1 MAFRAL
7 LVSSIDS
14 CGRDMAKLK
23 DPIEIYRD
31 SLAGAPVRVEAQA
44 PVIERAEVW
53 PYPDLKRLWV
63 RVQVS
68 AFATFPSLALTVAG
82 PDGAVACSMFMVEI
96 RDPYQ
101 SVTLHLRREPAPGAS
116 YRLEI
121 ELMRDEA
128 ILDTK
133 TIGFELVFREPDQ
146 KAPAG
151 E

>member
-1 MAFRAL
+1 MTKF
-7 LVSSIDS
+7 
-14 CGRDMAKLK
+14 K

-31 SLAGAPVRVEAQA
+31 SLAGAPERVESQ
-44 PVIERAEVW
+44 PPMIERAEIW

-68 AFATFPSLALTVAG
+68 TFAAFPNLALTVIEPG
-82 PDGAVACSMFMVEI
+82 GTVVCSMFMVEI

-121 ELMRDEA
+121 ELMREEA
-128 ILDTK
+128 ILDTRA
-133 TIGFELVFREPDQ
+133 IDFELVFREPDQ
-146 KAPAG
+146 VAPAG
-151 E
+151 T

>member
-1 MAFRAL
+1 MT
-7 LVSSIDS
+7 
-14 CGRDMAKLK
+14 KLK

-31 SLAGAPVRVEAQA
+31 SLAGTPERIEPHP

-68 AFATFPSLALTVAG
+68 AFAAFPNLALTVTD
-82 PDGAVACSMFMVEI
+82 PDGGVACSMFMVEI

-101 SVTLHLRREPAPGAS
+101 SVTLHLRRERTPGAS

-121 ELMRDEA
+121 ELMRDEV

-133 TIGFELVFREPDQ
+133 AIDFELVFREPDQ
-146 KAPAG
+146 KASADQ
-151 E
+151 

>member
-1 MAFRAL
+1 MT
-7 LVSSIDS
+7 
-14 CGRDMAKLK
+14 KLK

-31 SLAGAPVRVEAQA
+31 SLAGAPALVETQP

-68 AFATFPSLALTVAG
+68 AFAAFPNLTLTVTD

-96 RDPYQ
+96 RDAYQ
-101 SVTLHLRREPAPGAS
+101 SITLHLRREPAPGAS
-116 YRLEI
+116 YQLEI
-121 ELMRDEA
+121 ELTRDET
-128 ILDTK
+128 ILDVR
-133 TIGFELVFREPDQ
+133 TIDFTLVFREPEQ
-146 KAPAG
+146 KTPAT

>member
-1 MAFRAL
+1 MT
-7 LVSSIDS
+7 
-14 CGRDMAKLK
+14 KLK

-31 SLAGAPVRVEAQA
+31 SLAGTPERIEPHP

-68 AFATFPSLALTVAG
+68 AFAAFPNLALTVTG

-96 RDPYQ
+96 RDVYQ
-101 SVTLHLRREPAPGAS
+101 SITLHLRREPAPGAS
-116 YRLEI
+116 YRLEF

-128 ILDTK
+128 ILDTRA
-133 TIGFELVFREPDQ
+133 IDFELVFREPDQ
-146 KAPAG
+146 AAPAG

>member
-1 MAFRAL
+1 MT
-7 LVSSIDS
+7 
-14 CGRDMAKLK
+14 KLK

-31 SLAGAPVRVEAQA
+31 SLAGAPERVEAQP
-44 PVIERAEVW
+44 PVIERGEVW
-53 PYPDLKRLWV
+53 PYPGLKRLWV

-68 AFATFPSLALTVAG
+68 AFAAFPNLALTVTD
-82 PDGAVACSMFMVEI
+82 PDGGVACSMFMVEI

-128 ILDTK
+128 ILDTRA
-133 TIGFELVFREPDQ
+133 IDFELVFREPDR
-146 KAPAG
+146 KAPAN

>member
-1 MAFRAL
+1 MT
-7 LVSSIDS
+7 
-14 CGRDMAKLK
+14 KLK

-31 SLAGAPVRVEAQA
+31 SLAGTPERIEPHP

-68 AFATFPSLALTVAG
+68 AFAAFPNLALTVTG
-82 PDGAVACSMFMVEI
+82 PDGDVACSMFMVEI

-128 ILDTK
+128 ILDTRA
-133 TIGFELVFREPDQ
+133 IDFELVFREPDQ
-146 KAPAG
+146 KAPAD

>member
-1 MAFRAL
+1 MT
-7 LVSSIDS
+7 
-14 CGRDMAKLK
+14 KLK

-31 SLAGAPVRVEAQA
+31 SLAGAPERVEARP

-63 RVQVS
+63 RMQIS
-68 AFATFPSLALTVAG
+68 PFATFPSLALTVTEPG
-82 PDGAVACSMFMVEI
+82 GVVACSMFMVEI
-96 RDPYQ
+96 RDAYQ
-101 SVTLHLRREPAPGAS
+101 SVTLHLRREPQPGVS

-128 ILDTK
+128 VLDAK
-133 TIGFELVFREPDQ
+133 VIDFELAFREPNQ
-146 KAPAG
+146 KAPAS

>member
-1 MAFRAL
+1 MT
-7 LVSSIDS
+7 
-14 CGRDMAKLK
+14 KLK

-31 SLAGAPVRVEAQA
+31 SLAGAPERVEAQP

-63 RVQVS
+63 RVQIS
-68 AFATFPSLALTVAG
+68 PFAAFPSLALTVAS

-96 RDPYQ
+96 RDAYQ
-101 SVTLHLRREPAPGAS
+101 SVTLHLRREPAPGAP

-121 ELMRDEA
+121 ELLRDDA
-128 ILDTK
+128 ILDTRAVD
-133 TIGFELVFREPDQ
+133 FELVFREPDQ

>member
-1 MAFRAL
+1 MT
-7 LVSSIDS
+7 
-14 CGRDMAKLK
+14 KLK

-31 SLAGAPVRVEAQA
+31 SLDGAPVRVEAQL

-68 AFATFPSLALTVAG
+68 TFAAFPSLALTVAG

-101 SVTLHLRREPAPGAS
+101 SVTLHLRRDPQPGAA

-121 ELMRDEA
+121 ELLRDDA
-128 ILDTK
+128 ILDTRA
-133 TIGFELVFREPDQ
+133 IDFELVFREPNQ
-146 KAPAG
+146 EASTVT
-151 E
+151 

>member
-1 MAFRAL
+1 MT
-7 LVSSIDS
+7 
-14 CGRDMAKLK
+14 KLK

-31 SLAGAPVRVEAQA
+31 SLAGAPERIEPHP

-68 AFATFPSLALTVAG
+68 TFATFPSLALTVAG

-96 RDPYQ
+96 RDAYQ
-101 SVTLHLRREPAPGAS
+101 SVTLHLRRDPQPGAS

-121 ELMRDEA
+121 ELLRDEA
-128 ILDTK
+128 ALDTRA
-133 TIGFELVFREPDQ
+133 IDFELVFREPDQ
-146 KAPAG
+146 KAPAS

>member
-1 MAFRAL
+1 MT
-7 LVSSIDS
+7 
-14 CGRDMAKLK
+14 KLK

-31 SLAGAPVRVEAQA
+31 SLAGAPERVEAQP

-63 RVQVS
+63 RVQIS
-68 AFATFPSLALTVAG
+68 PFAAFPSLALTVTD

-96 RDPYQ
+96 RDAYQ

-128 ILDTK
+128 ILDTRA
-133 TIGFELVFREPDQ
+133 IDFELVFREPDR
-146 KAPAG
+146 KAPAN

>member
-1 MAFRAL
+1 MT
-7 LVSSIDS
+7 
-14 CGRDMAKLK
+14 KLK

-31 SLAGAPVRVEAQA
+31 SLAGAPERVEPQP

-68 AFATFPSLALTVAG
+68 AFAAFPSLALTVVG

-121 ELMRDEA
+121 ELMRDDA
-128 ILDTK
+128 VLDTRAVD
-133 TIGFELVFREPDQ
+133 FELVFRDPDQ
-146 KAPAG
+146 EAPAG
-151 E
+151 T

>member
-1 MAFRAL
+1 MT
-7 LVSSIDS
+7 
-14 CGRDMAKLK
+14 KLK

-31 SLAGAPVRVEAQA
+31 SLAGTPERMEPHP

-68 AFATFPSLALTVAG
+68 AFAAFPNLALTVAG
-82 PDGAVACSMFMVEI
+82 PDGDVACSMFMVEI
-96 RDPYQ
+96 RDAYQ

-121 ELMRDEA
+121 ELMRDDA
-128 ILDTK
+128 ILDTRA
-133 TIGFELVFREPDQ
+133 IDFELVFREPGQ
-146 KAPAG
+146 AAPAG

>member
-1 MAFRAL
+1 MTN
-7 LVSSIDS
+7 
-14 CGRDMAKLK
+14 LK

-31 SLAGAPVRVEAQA
+31 SLAGAPERVEAQP

-63 RVQVS
+63 RVQIS
-68 AFATFPSLALTVAG
+68 PFTAFPSLALTVAS

-96 RDPYQ
+96 RDAYQ
-101 SVTLHLRREPAPGAS
+101 SVTLHLRREPAPGAP

-121 ELMRDEA
+121 ELLRDDA
-128 ILDTK
+128 ILDTR
-133 TIGFELVFREPDQ
+133 TVDFELVFREPDQ

>member
-1 MAFRAL
+1 MT
-7 LVSSIDS
+7 
-14 CGRDMAKLK
+14 KLK

-31 SLAGAPVRVEAQA
+31 SLAGAPERVEAQP

-68 AFATFPSLALTVAG
+68 PFAAFPSLALTVTGA
-82 PDGAVACSMFMVEI
+82 DGTVACSMFMVEI
-96 RDPYQ
+96 RDAYQ
-101 SVTLHLRREPAPGAS
+101 SVTLHLRREPEPDAS

-121 ELMRDEA
+121 ELMRDEGV
-128 ILDTK
+128 LDTRA
-133 TIGFELVFREPDQ
+133 IDFDLVFREPDQ

>member
-1 MAFRAL
+1 MT
-7 LVSSIDS
+7 
-14 CGRDMAKLK
+14 KLK

-31 SLAGAPVRVEAQA
+31 SLAGAPERVEAHA
-44 PVIERAEVW
+44 PMIERAEVW

-68 AFATFPSLALTVAG
+68 TFAAFPSLALSVAG

-96 RDPYQ
+96 RDAYQ

-121 ELMRDEA
+121 ELLRDEV
-128 ILDTK
+128 ILDTRA
-133 TIGFELVFREPDQ
+133 IDFDLVFREPDQ
-146 KAPAG
+146 KATTVT
-151 E
+151 